1 LTGDLSCIDEHSGV
15 SASCG
20 GISKS
25 KLIPSHPI
33 WMLVEE
39 AARRSSI
46 PSIWEWAEDQERE
59 RRQVHD
65 HMDFLE
71 SHRSPDLKK

>member
-1 LTGDLSCIDEHSGV
+1 
-15 SASCG
+15 
-20 GISKS
+20 
-25 KLIPSHPI
+25 
-33 WMLVEE
+33 MLAEE
-39 AARRSSI
+39 TARKGSM